1 MTVSPMEASRVRSP
15 RLKERLLGIVLGG
28 LVLAV
33 ASLSGAWTAVAQT
46 QAPPPGA
53 SAPPPVIGQPGG
65 SVRPPAGA
73 VNLPDQTTPG
83 GSVRPPGMSVEGPV
97 GFAPAAKKLGHDST
111 TDLWRGVREG
121 QGGNVVFPTREAGI
135 LIQSEGEDWRV
146 RRNEIVARYGGQILL
161 GILGLLAVY
170 FLVRG
175 RIRISGGRSG
185 RVIPR
190 FTLGQRIAHW
200 MVAALFVLL
209 GVSGL
214 ILLFGKSVLMP
225 VIGKEAFALVAS
237 ASLQGHNLFGPIFI
251 PAILALFVLF
261 LRGNG
266 YGLVDLK
273 WLVKGGGL
281 FGGHAS
287 SHKYNFGEK
296 TWFWLS
302 VALGIVLSA
311 SGVVLL
317 FPDALA
323 DRALA
328 QLANLAHA
336 ISAVL
341 FIGVGLGHAYLGTIG
356 MEGALEGMSRGTVDE
371 NWAKDHH
378 DLWYED
384 HKHHAATDARMAE
397 VRAAAVGDAALR
409 GAGS

>member
-1 MTVSPMEASRVRSP
+1 M
-15 RLKERLLGIVLGG
+15 KERLLGIVLGG
-28 LVLAV
+28 LALAV

-53 SAPPPVIGQPGG
+53 SAPPPVISQPGG

-73 VNLPDQTTPG
+73 VNLPDQTTAG

-121 QGGNVVFPTREAGI
+121 QGGNVVFPSREAGI

-356 MEGALEGMSRGTVDE
+356 MEGALEGMARGTVDE

-378 DLWYED
+378 DLWYEE
-384 HKHHAATDARMAE
+384 HKRQATTDARMAE

>member
-1 MTVSPMEASRVRSP
+1 MIAAWAALLLAALCLPGAEAR
-15 RLKERLLGIVLGG
+15 
-28 LVLAV
+28 
-33 ASLSGAWTAVAQT
+33 AQA
-46 QAPPPGA
+46 QAIPPAAEAPPVVT
-53 SAPPPVIGQPGG
+53 SPGG

-73 VNLPDQTTPG
+73 VNLPDAATPG
-83 GSVRPPGMSVEGPV
+83 GSVRPPGMSSEGPV
-97 GFAPAAKKLGHDST
+97 GVPPAAKKLGQEST

-121 QGGNVVFPTREAGI
+121 QGGRVVMPSREAGV

-146 RRNEIVARYGGQILL
+146 RRNEFVVRYGAQILL
-161 GILGLLAVY
+161 GILALLAVY

-175 RIRISGGRSG
+175 RIRITGGRSG

-190 FTLGQRIAHW
+190 FALGQRIAHW

-214 ILLFGKSVLMP
+214 VLLLGKSVLMP
-225 VIGKEAFALVAS
+225 VIGKEAFALIAS

-251 PAILALFVLF
+251 PAILALFVMF
-261 LRGNG
+261 VRGNG

-273 WLVKGGGL
+273 WLLKGGGL
-281 FGGHAS
+281 LGGHAS

-302 VALGIVLSA
+302 VLLGIVLSA

-323 DRALA
+323 DRQLA

-336 ISAVL
+336 VAAIV
-341 FIGVGLGHAYLGTIG
+341 FIGVGIGHAYLGTIG
-356 MEGALEGMSRGTVDE
+356 MEGALEGMTRGTVDE

-384 HKHHAATDARMAE
+384 HKKGATTDTRMAE
-397 VRAAAVGDAALR
+397 VRAAAVGDAAMG
-409 GAGS
+409 GARL

>member
-1 MTVSPMEASRVRSP
+1 M
-15 RLKERLLGIVLGG
+15 
-28 LVLAV
+28 LAV
-33 ASLSGAWTAVAQT
+33 ASLAGPGPAAAQT
-46 QAPPPGA
+46 QAPPSGVNVT
-53 SAPPPVIGQPGG
+53 PPVVSQPGG

-83 GSVRPPGMSVEGPV
+83 GSVRPPGMSSEGPV
-97 GFAPAAKKLGHDST
+97 GIPPAARKLGHDST
-111 TDLWRGVREG
+111 TDLWRSVREG

-146 RRNEIVARYGGQILL
+146 RRNEFVARYGGQTLL
-161 GILGLLAVY
+161 GILGLLAAY

-175 RIRISGGRSG
+175 RIRITGGRSG

-209 GVSGL
+209 GLSGL
-214 ILLFGKSVLMP
+214 VLLFGKTVLMP
-225 VIGKEAFALVAS
+225 MIGKEAFALVAS

-251 PAILALFVLF
+251 PAILALFVF
-261 LRGNG
+261 FVRDNG
-266 YGLVDLK
+266 YRLVDLA
-273 WLVKGGGL
+273 WLIKGGGL
-281 FGGHAS
+281 LGGHAS

-336 ISAVL
+336 IAAVL
-341 FIGVGLGHAYLGTIG
+341 FIGVGLGHAYLGALG
-356 MEGALEGMSRGTVDE
+356 MEGALEGMTRGTVDE

-384 HKHHAATDARMAE
+384 HERQATTDARMAE